1 MIART
6 SETRTT
12 IEVTSPPEP
21 ARVTTEV
28 GVRFRSGD
36 LEALGEVFD
45 QFSGPV
51 TSVVRSIIRD
61 QAQVDDAVQE
71 TFLRA
76 WRGAASFDPARP
88 LGPWLFTIARRTAID
103 QVRREGRPNRSNH
116 DELSGDIPIQSP
128 GIEQAWETWEVRSAL
143 EQLPQEEAA
152 IMKLYHYH
160 ALTHPQI
167 ADHLGIPIGTVKSRS
182 HRAHQRLAGLLSH
195 MLDDG
200 SDGPSARGANGR
212 TPSTNGEEVGR

>member
-1 MIART
+1 MSART
-6 SETRTT
+6 SELRTAT
-12 IEVTSPPEP
+12 DTAPAPEP
-21 ARVTTEV
+21 ERLSADVA
-28 GVRFRSGD
+28 GRFRNGD
-36 LEALGEVFD
+36 LGALGEVFD

-116 DELSGDIPIQSP
+116 DELNGDIPIHSP

-143 EQLPQEEAA
+143 EQLPQDEAA
-152 IMKLYHYH
+152 VMKLYHYH

-200 SDGPSARGANGR
+200 SDGVVPMATSGR
-212 TPSTNGEEVGR
+212 TADADREGGRR

>member
-1 MIART
+1 MIAKT
-6 SETRTT
+6 SERQTT
-12 IEVTSPPEP
+12 TETPSPPEP
-21 ARVTTEV
+21 GRLATEV
-28 GVRFRSGD
+28 GARFRSGD
-36 LEALGEVFD
+36 LAALGEVFD
-45 QFSGPV
+45 HFSGPV

-61 QAQVDDAVQE
+61 HAQVDDAVQE

-116 DELSGDIPIQSP
+116 DELSGDIPIHSP

-143 EQLPQEEAA
+143 EQLPHEEAA

-167 ADHLGIPIGTVKSRS
+167 AEHLGIPIGTVKSRS

-195 MLDDG
+195 VLDDG
-200 SDGPSARGANGR
+200 SDGPADRPTSRR
-212 TPSTNGEEVGR
+212 MPSIDGEGVGQ